1 MQQYLKRALNILV
14 LLIAYVRINVF
25 SFLLRLFLPFT
36 SRCAVK
42 WIVLGRGSPY
52 TLVHKVIVEK
62 GNEP

>member
-14 LLIAYVRINVF
+14 LLIAYVRINEF
-25 SFLLRLFLPFT
+25 SFLLHFFIPFT